1 MNDPFTMTDPDFAEH
16 LSDLSRFVEE
26 AVSMEASLGM
36 LAERVAHILGC
47 RHCSIMLIKHP
58 EGAPHPMLRVEAH
71 HGHLPP
77 EAYATAVSL
86 DAGISGHVAATGIP
100 LLINDLHQ
108 SGFVHL
114 ARRETECADDL
125 ISVPI
130 QLDGAVVG
138 VINLD
143 SPQGREHLTT
153 GDLNAATALALTVGQ
168 AMRIHRLQGLLKT
181 CFLQSIL
188 ARTMPDTHAGRNPD
202 AAPDPTGPQPAAIGG
217 DPDRLVRLIA
227 HTLYREMKQVG
238 FARDHVLGLASELV
252 ARVSDEMT
260 RNHRKASQPEGPSKP
275 EPPATGH
282 PHAKTRSA

>member
-1 MNDPFTMTDPDFAEH
+1 MNEPDFAQH

-26 AVSMEASLGM
+26 AESLETS
-36 LAERVAHILGC
+36 LALLAARVAEIVGC
-47 RHCSIMLIKHP
+47 RHCSIMLIKQP
-58 EGAPHPMLRVEAH
+58 EGAAHPMLRVEAH
-71 HGHLPP
+71 HGDLPP

-86 DAGISGHVAATGIP
+86 DTGISGHVATTGIP

-153 GDLNAATALALTVGQ
+153 GDLNTATALALTVGQ

-181 CFLQSIL
+181 CFMQSIL
-188 ARTMPDTHAGRNPD
+188 ARTTGSGQ
-202 AAPDPTGPQPAAIGG
+202 DPARPISASIDN
-217 DPDRLVRLIA
+217 DPDRLVRVIA

-238 FARDHVLGLASELV
+238 FARDHVLSLASELV
-252 ARVSDEMT
+252 ARVSDDMT
-260 RNHRKASQPEGPSKP
+260 RKRRKASHPEG
-275 EPPATGH
+275 
-282 PHAKTRSA
+282 